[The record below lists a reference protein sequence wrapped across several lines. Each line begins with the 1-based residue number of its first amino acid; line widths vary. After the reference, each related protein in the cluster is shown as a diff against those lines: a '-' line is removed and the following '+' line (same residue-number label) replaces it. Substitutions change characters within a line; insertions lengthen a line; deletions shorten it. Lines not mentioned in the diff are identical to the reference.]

1 MSRVYLQVFSHR
13 WCPVTREGEV
23 MPRRG
28 SSRGQARP
36 KRSMARRVLVA
47 TEGVLTEPLYVE
59 GLNSYLRAAGVTVTV
74 QKVPVGR
81 DPLKVVQKCIEVR
94 EKAKKSSKDFDI
106 CVCLVDVDQHASLA
120 SACSLAEEEGVLL
133 LITNLKFEVWLRWH
147 AEDRSGALSSSQL
160 DRVAEDLGLMRE
172 KRLSVTFP
180 FDGVDSACM
189 IARRIDPE
197 MKSARIGPNPS
208 SALPLLVDIMRGIP
222 SA

>member
-1 MSRVYLQVFSHR
+1 
-13 WCPVTREGEV
+13 
-23 MPRRG
+23 
-28 SSRGQARP
+28 
-36 KRSMARRVLVA
+36 MARRVLVA